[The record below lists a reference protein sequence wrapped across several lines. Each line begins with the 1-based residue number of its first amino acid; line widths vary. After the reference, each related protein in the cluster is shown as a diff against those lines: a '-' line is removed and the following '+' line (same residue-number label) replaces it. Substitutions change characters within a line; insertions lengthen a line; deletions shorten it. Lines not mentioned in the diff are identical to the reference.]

1 MPMTSHAVNTP
12 LSNKPPNA
20 KYQFNYCL
28 LISVIALE
36 KFVRASC
43 EKKICSNEFG
53 IGRLQVRA
61 TKSNAIN
68 STLKVKM
75 NRAELV
81 ERIVLENDIS
91 KAVTGRVLDTL
102 IGTIQSTVRRG
113 NTVTLVGFGTFKPVK
128 RAARVGKNPRTGVA
142 VEIPAG
148 VVPKFTPGSKFK
160 SEVDPKA
167 ALRKTSGYESRPGAF
182 A

>member
-1 MPMTSHAVNTP
+1 M
-12 LSNKPPNA
+12 
-20 KYQFNYCL
+20 
-28 LISVIALE
+28 
-36 KFVRASC
+36 
-43 EKKICSNEFG
+43 
-53 IGRLQVRA
+53 RA
-61 TKSNAIN
+61 TQLNVIHF
-68 STLKVKM
+68 TLQTNM

-113 NTVTLVGFGTFKPVK
+113 NSVTLVGFGTFKPVK

-142 VEIPAG
+142 VDIPAG
-148 VVPKFTPGSKFK
+148 VVPKFTPGAKFK
-160 SEVDPKA
+160 AAVDPKA
-167 ALRKTSGYESRPGAF
+167 ALRKTAGHESHRRRF

>member
-1 MPMTSHAVNTP
+1 VFVPG
-12 LSNKPPNA
+12 K
-20 KYQFNYCL
+20 C
-28 LISVIALE
+28 
-36 KFVRASC
+36 VRASC
-43 EKKICSNEFG
+43 GKQICGNEFC
-53 IGRLQVRA
+53 IGRLQLLV
-61 TKSNAIN
+61 TKFTSIQP
-68 STLKVKM
+68 TLQVKM

-142 VEIPAG
+142 VAIPAG
-148 VVPKFTPGSKFK
+148 IVPKFTPGSKFR
-160 SEVDPKA
+160 A
-167 ALRKTSGYESRPGAF
+167 AVNPQATLRKTAGYESHRGAF

>member
-1 MPMTSHAVNTP
+1 
-12 LSNKPPNA
+12 
-20 KYQFNYCL
+20 
-28 LISVIALE
+28 
-36 KFVRASC
+36 
-43 EKKICSNEFG
+43 
-53 IGRLQVRA
+53 
-61 TKSNAIN
+61 
-68 STLKVKM
+68 M

-113 NTVTLVGFGTFKPVK
+113 NTVTLVGFGTFKPVQ

-142 VEIPAG
+142 VHIPAG
-148 VVPKFTPGSKFK
+148 VVPKFTPGSKFRAA
-160 SEVDPKA
+160 VNPQA
-167 ALRKTSGYESRPGAF
+167 ALRKTVGYEIQGGAF